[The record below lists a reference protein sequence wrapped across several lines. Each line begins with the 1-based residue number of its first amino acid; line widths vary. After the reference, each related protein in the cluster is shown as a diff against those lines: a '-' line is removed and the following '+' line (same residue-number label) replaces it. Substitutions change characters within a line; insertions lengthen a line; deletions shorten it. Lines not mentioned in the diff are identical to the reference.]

1 MYKDLD
7 IETFMNDIN
16 LNNVYVDSL
25 DINIV
30 VESLEKELT
39 RVLDK
44 HAPVKTRTVT
54 HRKKQPFY
62 NQCLKN
68 QKHCVRNRERIWRK
82 YRETHQRKAL
92 NIERNKY
99 NRMLRKYKFQE
110 LNNKISECGRDTKK
124 LFNLVNNITG
134 RVETNPLP
142 TDKSEETLTKEFAN
156 FFLSK
161 ILKIRN
167 ELRECNPYCPK
178 SLDIPQFSSFRYMH
192 EDEVASI
199 IRSMPSKS
207 CETDCI
213 PTNLLKQ
220 ILPKIITALTNVVNL
235 SLETGQ
241 FAVHWKTAIVRP
253 LLKKQGLDLIPN
265 NYRPVSNLP
274 FISKLVE
281 KCMLHQFNQHCDTYH
296 LLPDYQSA
304 YRKNY
309 SCETAL
315 VKFVS
320 DMLVSMEHQKVTAV
334 VAIDLSAAFDTVDHS
349 ILLSVLNS
357 RFGMTDVAL
366 DWFRN
371 YLSPRSFK
379 VKVGE
384 TCSVDQ
390 QVNFSVPQGSCAG
403 PILYSAYAS
412 TMQDSVPASIA
423 IHGYADDHALKASF
437 QAGFRDEESRVITQ
451 LQQCISNI
459 KTWMDGNRLR
469 MNSSKTE
476 FLIVGSRQQLQKTNT
491 CKLDVN
497 GDLIDRS
504 HCIKYLGVE
513 VDENLNFKNQI
524 SYKCKV
530 AMGNF
535 YRLKQ
540 IRGILTKQ
548 SAKVLAC
555 CLVLSHLDYA
565 NALYIGLPDV
575 EINKLQ
581 RIQNMTAKLVTN
593 SKKYD
598 SAKKALKDLH
608 WLPIRQRII
617 YKILTLIFKCLSG
630 DAPLYLQNLI
640 IRRRVNRPGM
650 RSSKA
655 ENLLEIPFTRAKTF
669 ADRSFFRSGTTSVE

>member
-1 MYKDLD
+1 MFQ
-7 IETFMNDIN
+7 TF
-16 LNNVYVDSL
+16 
-25 DINIV
+25 
-30 VESLEKELT
+30 
-39 RVLDK
+39 
-44 HAPVKTRTVT
+44 A
-54 HRKKQPFY
+54 
-62 NQCLKN
+62 
-68 QKHCVRNRERIWRK
+68 
-82 YRETHQRKAL
+82 
-92 NIERNKY
+92 
-99 NRMLRKYKFQE
+99 
-110 LNNKISECGRDTKK
+110 
-124 LFNLVNNITG
+124 
-134 RVETNPLP
+134 
-142 TDKSEETLTKEFAN
+142 
-156 FFLSK
+156 
-161 ILKIRN
+161 
-167 ELRECNPYCPK
+167 
-178 SLDIPQFSSFRYMH
+178 
-192 EDEVASI
+192 
-199 IRSMPSKS
+199 
-207 CETDCI
+207 DCI

-265 NYRPVSNLP
+265 NYRPVSNLL

-320 DMLVSMEHQKVTAV
+320 DILVSMEHQKVTAV
-334 VAIDLSAAFDTVDHS
+334 VAIDLSAAFNTVDHS

-412 TMQDSVPASIA
+412 TMQDSVTASIA

-437 QAGFRDEESRVITQ
+437 QTGFRDEESRIITQ
-451 LQQCISNI
+451 LQQCLSNI

-476 FLIVGSRQQLQKTNT
+476 FLIVCSRKQLQKTNT
-491 CKLDVN
+491 CNLDVN
-497 GDLIDRS
+497 GDLINRS
-504 HCIKYLGVE
+504 HSIKYLGVE

-565 NALYIGLPDV
+565 NALYIGLPNV

-617 YKILTLIFKCLSG
+617 YKILTLTFKCLSG

-650 RSSKA
+650 RFSKA

-669 ADRSFFRSGTTSVE
+669 ADRSFFVAGPRLWNDLPDYLRTTNDYNEFKKLLKCFLFSQFLCV